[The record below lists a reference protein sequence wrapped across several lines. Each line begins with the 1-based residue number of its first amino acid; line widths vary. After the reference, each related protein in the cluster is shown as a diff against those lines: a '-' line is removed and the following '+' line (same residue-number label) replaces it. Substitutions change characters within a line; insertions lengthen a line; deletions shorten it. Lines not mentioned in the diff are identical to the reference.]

1 MRFPVLHV
9 SELDSTNSE
18 AARRA
23 GAGEG
28 GPLWIT
34 TDRQTVGRGRLGR
47 VWQGGDG
54 NLAATL
60 LLSTNKPPAI
70 AAQIAYVAALAATQM
85 TQAFVPG
92 ERVTLK
98 WPNDVLIS
106 GAKACGVLVETGA
119 FPGGGLWLAV
129 GIGANLASAPSD
141 TSYPATRFSAHGQN
155 PSVETALSALDSAFG
170 YWLDVWNEKGFE
182 PLRAAWTRH
191 AHGLGQPA
199 RASICQETI
208 EGVIAGLD
216 VDGALILRIPQGT
229 VRRITAG
236 DVIFGTA

>member
-9 SELDSTNSE
+9 SELDSTNRE

-34 TDRQTVGRGRLGR
+34 TDRQTVGRRRLGR

-85 TQAFVPG
+85 TQAFVPR

-98 WPNDVLIS
+98 WPNDVLIRPVGS
-106 GAKACGVLVETGA
+106 WWRLVPSPAGACGWRVVLVPT
-119 FPGGGLWLAV
+119 
-129 GIGANLASAPSD
+129 
-141 TSYPATRFSAHGQN
+141 
-155 PSVETALSALDSAFG
+155 
-170 YWLDVWNEKGFE
+170 
-182 PLRAAWTRH
+182 
-191 AHGLGQPA
+191 
-199 RASICQETI
+199 
-208 EGVIAGLD
+208 
-216 VDGALILRIPQGT
+216 
-229 VRRITAG
+229 
-236 DVIFGTA
+236 